1 MPSKLNPY
9 ISFKDNAK
17 QAIEF
22 YKTIF
27 GGTLTMSTFKEGG
40 APVGPA
46 DENKIMH
53 SMLIADNGM
62 TIMCSDTPP
71 GMPYNP
77 GSNISISLSGED
89 EQELKGYWD
98 KLSEGAKISM
108 PLSKAPWGD
117 TFGMLKD
124 KFGISWLV
132 NVNAKKS

>member
-1 MPSKLNPY
+1 MPSILNPY

-17 QAIEF
+17 EAMEF
-22 YKTIF
+22 YKSVF

-53 SMLIADNGM
+53 SMLIVNNGM
-62 TIMCSDTPP
+62 TLMGSDTPP
-71 GMPYNP
+71 TMKRTVGD
-77 GSNISISLSGED
+77 NISLSLSGED
-89 EQELKGYWD
+89 EKELKGYWD
-98 KLSEGAKISM
+98 KLSEGANTSM

-117 TFGMLKD
+117 MFGMLID
-124 KFGISWLV
+124 KFGIPWLV